1 MKNWKVEIEK
11 IEGGKRVST
20 IETLETIETIITR
33 KQFDKLLEL
42 GSVNTKHGWMQLKRI

>member
-11 IEGGKRVST
+11 IEEGKRVKT
-20 IETLETIETIITR
+20 VETLETVETIVTR

-42 GSVNTKHGWMQLKRI
+42 GSINTKHGWMQLKRV

>member
-11 IEGGKRVST
+11 IENGKREKTV
-20 IETLETIETIITR
+20 ETLENIKAIVTK

-42 GSVNTKHGWMQLKRI
+42 GSINTKHGWMQLKRV

>member
-11 IEGGKRVST
+11 IEERKRVKT
-20 IETLETIETIITR
+20 VETLENVETIVTR

-42 GSVNTKHGWMQLKRI
+42 GSINTKHGWMQLKRI

>member
-11 IEGGKRVST
+11 IEQNKRVKT
-20 IETLETIETIITR
+20 IVEIFEIETIITR

-42 GSVNTKHGWMQLKRI
+42 GSVNTKYGWMQLKRA